1 MGLELAA
8 AYLVLCLIAGIAGR
22 NRRIGFW
29 GYFFCS
35 FIFTP
40 IVSLMFLYFASS
52 RKA

>member
-1 MGLELAA
+1 MVLELAA
-8 AYLVLCLIAGIAGR
+8 AYLALCWIAGILGR

-40 IVSLMFLYFASS
+40 FVSLMFLFFASPAK
-52 RKA
+52 R